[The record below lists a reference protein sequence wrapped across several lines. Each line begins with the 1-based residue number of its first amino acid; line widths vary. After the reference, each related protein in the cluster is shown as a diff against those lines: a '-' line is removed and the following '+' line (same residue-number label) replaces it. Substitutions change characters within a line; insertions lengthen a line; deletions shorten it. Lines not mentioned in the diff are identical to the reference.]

1 MRLHRGV
8 GDLGG
13 IVMFLA
19 DEGRIGEALRQV
31 PELVVVLLL
40 DVVWLAL
47 VDPISRRLH
56 RLQRIEP
63 RRERVIVHLNQLQSF
78 LGDFG
83 AGGSDRG
90 DVVADVA
97 HPIECKD
104 TLVVPDGQDAVGIG
118 RVAAGCDRFDARQR
132 SAFEVLMARMR
143 ACACGECRILPKSI
157 PGATR
162 SSAYLP
168 RPVTFPGASV
178 MGSGLPITE
187 CGAMSQLPTG
197 AVFAAS
203 RACARSIASFTDS

>member
-13 IVMFLA
+13 VVMLLA
-19 DEGRIGEALRQV
+19 DEGCIGEALLQV

-63 RRERVIVHLNQLQSF
+63 RRERVVVHLNQLQRF

-132 SAFEVLMARMR
+132 FRFRGIDGPDARVRMR
-143 ACACGECRILPKSI
+143 RVQDLAEEHSRRNKVVGVFTQAGHFSRGVGHGERL
-157 PGATR
+157 ADHR
-162 SSAYLP
+162 VWRHVSAPY
-168 RPVTFPGASV
+168 RGGFRG
-178 MGSGLPITE
+178 
-187 CGAMSQLPTG
+187 
-197 AVFAAS
+197 FARL
-203 RACARSIASFTDS
+203 RALDRKLH